1 MRIALVDPSGATRSF
16 VARLLEARGHEV
28 LPFSDEREGL
38 RRIQSDP
45 CVEALITGDE
55 LTFMSGFEL
64 CWETRLLAT
73 CRRPIY
79 VLLMSSNGGHSNL
92 IEALDS
98 GADDFI
104 GKPPLA
110 EELYARLRAAER
122 LSSMQREL
130 IQLATT
136 DPLTGLV
143 NRRGFFEQATEACE
157 RSIAAGRVS
166 AILLDIDNFKSIND
180 SYGHDTGDEAIRA
193 CARSAAEAKANLVG
207 RLGGD
212 EFAMLLEQQSLSQ
225 AIAIAE
231 DLRVRLAERPF
242 ETGRGPIRL
251 TCSLGVSEGGP
262 GDTVDELLKRAD
274 AALYDA
280 KIGGR
285 NRVVGA
291 SGTLLA
297 VIGAERPRMVTR
309 AAAR

>member
-1 MRIALVDPSGATRSF
+1 MRIALVDPSSATRSA
-16 VARLLEARGHEV
+16 VAQLLEARGHEV
-28 LPFSDEREGL
+28 LPFADENAALG
-38 RRIQSDP
+38 RIQLDP
-45 CVEALITGDE
+45 LVEALITGDE
-55 LTFMSGFEL
+55 LSSMSGLEL

-79 VLLMSSNGGHSNL
+79 VLFMSSEGGHRSL

-104 GKPPLA
+104 SKPPLA

-122 LSSMQREL
+122 IASMQRDL
-130 IQLATT
+130 IRLATT
-136 DPLTGLV
+136 DPLTGLA
-143 NRRGFFEQATEACE
+143 NRRGFFEQASEACE
-157 RSIAAGRVS
+157 RAVS
-166 AILLDIDNFKSIND
+166 AGKLAAIILDIDNFKRIND
-180 SYGHDTGDEAIRA
+180 AYGHDAGDEAIRA
-193 CARSAAEAKANLVG
+193 CARTAAMDEGLVG

-212 EFAMLLEQQSLSQ
+212 EFAVLLERRTLPQ
-225 AIAIAE
+225 AVEVAE
-231 DLRVRLAERPF
+231 NLRRRLAERPF
-242 ETGRGPIRL
+242 ATSKGAISL

-291 SGTLLA
+291 HPALLA
-297 VIGAERPRMVTR
+297 AINPPIQRRGASRLI
-309 AAAR
+309 AG